1 MKVIDVCRSLQESPT
16 KVANISVLKKFV
28 ISLIPAALSLGVL
41 SADMFESVNKKTLI
55 HPLHKVG
62 FFNSK
67 RTP

>member
-41 SADMFESVNKKTLI
+41 SDIDQRFWHHLSFCDIQMVSVETEKL
-55 HPLHKVG
+55 
-62 FFNSK
+62 
-67 RTP
+67 